1 MESNYQNNVG
11 EKKMQEEINPPV
23 KVGEKLKLGVTKFG
37 KDGDPIM
44 EHKGFVIFLK
54 GIEKR
59 GVQLSTMIEI
69 KITKVLPKF
78 AFAERVDGS

>member
-1 MESNYQNNVG
+1 MT
-11 EKKMQEEINPPV
+11 EEITPPI
-23 KVGEKLKLGVTKFG
+23 KVGDKLKLGITKFG

-44 EHKGFVIFLK
+44 VHKGFVIFLK

-59 GVQLSTMIEI
+59 GVQLNAMIEI